1 MIDNLCT
8 FFTGFTVNGF
18 PLWIVLL
25 ICVGVF
31 LASFMDAIAGGGGI
45 ISVPTYLIAF
55 TGLPTYYALGTNK
68 LSAGIGTVFSTA
80 RFIKNGFVDWKLF
93 APSIVLALL
102 GSMGGTWLQLHTPD
116 VVLKYLLLVVLLIC
130 AGVFLASFMDAIA
143 GGGGIISVPTY
154 LIAFTG
160 LPTYYALGTNKLSAG
175 IGTIFS
181 TARFIKNG
189 FVDWKLFAPSIVL
202 ALLGSMGGTWLQLH
216 TPDVVLK
223 YLLLVVLPIVAFVTL
238 RNREWPDEPGEI
250 DFKKQAAIVW
260 AGALVIG
267 AYDGYYGPG
276 TGTFLMLIFIRLAK
290 LDTRHAAGGVKVINL
305 SSNLGSLFTA
315 LMAGKVFIGV
325 GLISAVASIAGHYIG
340 AGLAIKN
347 GSKIVRP
354 TVIIVLILLTLKVG
368 SELLFPEFWS

>member
-1 MIDNLCT
+1 MIDNICT

-80 RFIKNGFVDWKLF
+80 RFIKNGYVNWRLVTPAIF
-93 APSIVLALL
+93 LALL
-102 GSMGGTWLQLHTPD
+102 GSMGGTWLQLRTPD
-116 VVLKYLLLVVLLIC
+116 IILKYLLLL
-130 AGVFLASFMDAIA
+130 
-143 GGGGIISVPTY
+143 
-154 LIAFTG
+154 
-160 LPTYYALGTNKLSAG
+160 
-175 IGTIFS
+175 
-181 TARFIKNG
+181 
-189 FVDWKLFAPSIVL
+189 
-202 ALLGSMGGTWLQLH
+202 
-216 TPDVVLK
+216 
-223 YLLLVVLPIVAFVTL
+223 VLPVVAFVTL

-368 SELLFPEFWS
+368 SELLFPEFWN